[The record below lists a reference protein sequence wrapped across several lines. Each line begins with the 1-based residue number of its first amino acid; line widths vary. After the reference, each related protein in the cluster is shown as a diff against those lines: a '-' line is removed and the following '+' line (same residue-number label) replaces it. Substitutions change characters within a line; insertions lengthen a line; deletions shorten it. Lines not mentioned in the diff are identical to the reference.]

1 MKAIVQ
7 LHKDFARIEEM
18 RAAEGEAVVEQHPA
32 IGDVEGLQI
41 DGKALA
47 ELLAEREVKR
57 SVRLEMIAGGHRRL
71 IAVGEARGV
80 GDIGGGRNTPRE
92 RELAGDVEGVALIVV
107 QQAAAAAKR
116 KIREPAVDAT
126 AAECELI

>member
-1 MKAIVQ
+1 MKAIAQ

-47 ELLAEREVKR
+47 ELLPSER
-57 SVRLEMIAGGHRRL
+57 S
-71 IAVGEARGV
+71 
-80 GDIGGGRNTPRE
+80 N
-92 RELAGDVEGVALIVV
+92 VV
-107 QQAAAAAKR
+107 CGSR
-116 KIREPAVDAT
+116 
-126 AAECELI
+126 